1 MLEAT
6 ERGIAM
12 GMFQLSEVKNIEL
25 SRVCSICQKLRT
37 WNYHGYIRFGRSK
50 EHGIV
55 TGIFDLSEVRNMELS
70 RVFSICQKL
79 RTYVEL
85 S

>member
-1 MLEAT
+1 MY
-6 ERGIAM
+6 GIVT
-12 GMFQLSEVKNIEL
+12 GIFDLSEVKNMEL
-25 SRVCSICQKLRT
+25 SRLYSTCQKYRT
-37 WNYHGYIRFGRSK
+37 WIYHGYIRLVWGK